1 VAGLLAW
8 LVSAGLLFSAVRD
21 LQPRYLE
28 AVTPAIAAAIGIA
41 GAGLLRR
48 ADRRGTAL
56 LLGLAL
62 GGSIA
67 FALTVGSVPDAALT
81 ACAIAGGVAGILLF
95 AGALRAPSGRL
106 RRAWLAGLGV
116 ACAVTILAPPV
127 GVSIDLV
134 DTNATAAGM
143 MGSGAEFGP
152 YLDAHRHG
160 AYYEVAS
167 SSVYGVATLIVRDA
181 QPVLVLN
188 DFHGPLVSLAKLQQL
203 VELRAVRHIIISR
216 ACVTG
221 THCPDTTQWSLKHAR
236 EVIRGGLYEYI
247 LPLSLSP
254 KEACATAARRRLY
267 PCGPPVKLVL
277 PASVGP
283 TAGRP
288 AAGRPAAQATT
299 PIHPATTGPA
309 RPAPSPGS
317 GRPSPTVKPAGVT
330 RRGG

>member
-1 VAGLLAW
+1 
-8 LVSAGLLFSAVRD
+8 VSAGLLFSAVRD

-41 GAGLLRR
+41 GAGLVRR

-67 FALTVGSVPDAALT
+67 FALTVGSVPDAALSV
-81 ACAIAGGVAGILLF
+81 CVIAGGLAGILLL
-95 AGALRAPSGRL
+95 AGALRAPTGRL
-106 RRAWLAGLGV
+106 RRGWLAGLGV
-116 ACAVTILAPPV
+116 ACAATILAPPV

-134 DTNATAAGM
+134 DANATAAGM
-143 MGSGAEFGP
+143 MGSGAEFAP
-152 YLDAHRHG
+152 YLHAHRHG

-167 SSVYGVATLIVRDA
+167 SSVYGVATLVVEDA

-216 ACVTG
+216 PCVTG

-267 PCGPPVKLVL
+267 PCGPPVKLAV

-283 TAGRP
+283 TIGQPVAGRP
-288 AAGRPAAQATT
+288 ATRPLK
-299 PIHPATTGPA
+299 PIHPAAA
-309 RPAPSPGS
+309 RPAPA
-317 GRPSPTVKPAGVT
+317 RPSPRP
-330 RRGG
+330 RSGGR